1 MQSVKTTQS
10 DRAGSFWDAVRGEAP
25 LPPAAATLGMEFI
38 DVDPDR
44 GTIELAFTATE
55 DFINPFG
62 NVLGAYRAAMLYDTV
77 GPTLIATLRPDQ
89 FQSTIELNSSFL
101 RPVRPGRITAKG
113 RVVHRDGDLAFLDAS
128 LFDADGMTVAT
139 ATATARVIPFGVS
152 AP

>member
-62 NVLGAYRAAMLYDTV
+62 NVLGAYLAAMLYDRV
-77 GPTLIATLRPDQ
+77 CRRLRRVLGR
-89 FQSTIELNSSFL
+89 S
-101 RPVRPGRITAKG
+101 RPSPHSYR
-113 RVVHRDGDLAFLDAS
+113 
-128 LFDADGMTVAT
+128 
-139 ATATARVIPFGVS
+139 
-152 AP
+152 